1 MARMARFKPIY
12 SRKSE
17 TIDSWTTCTCNV
29 SESLFRSKSHFLP
42 RLTRMEPEGNGQ
54 YTTVLQQGRG
64 EGQGINR
71 DVDYNGFLQR
81 RELIQTD

>member
-42 RLTRMEPEGNGQ
+42 RLARMEPEGNGQ
-54 YTTVLQQGRG
+54 YTTVLQQGEGRG
-64 EGQGINR
+64 PR
-71 DVDYNGFLQR
+71 DKPRRGLQR
-81 RELIQTD
+81 VLAEKGVNSN